1 MPDSGI
7 RVVKAEEVITLPP
20 PSKGQLNKIVKQRK
34 LEIIAGTEISKVYIC
49 LQNSVGKYEWTQIAT
64 ST

>member
-7 RVVKAEEVITLPP
+7 RVVKAEEVVTLPP
-20 PSKGQLNKIVKQRK
+20 PSRGQQNKIVKYRSP
-34 LEIIAGTEISKVYIC
+34 GGGVSKVYIC
-49 LQNSVGKYEWTQIAT
+49 LENSTAGYEWVQIAI

>member
-7 RVVKAEEVITLPP
+7 KVVKAEEMIKLPT
-20 PSKGQLNKIVKQRK
+20 PSKGQLNKIVKQRST
-34 LEIIAGTEISKVYIC
+34 GGGISKVYIC
-49 LQNSVGKYEWTQIAT
+49 LKNSTGGYEWTQIAI

>member
-7 RVVKAEEVITLPP
+7 RVTKAEEVITLPP
-20 PSKGQLNKIVKQRK
+20 PSKGQLNKIVKQRST
-34 LEIIAGTEISKVYIC
+34 GGGISKVYIC
-49 LQNSVGKYEWTQIAT
+49 VQNSSDIYEWVQLGI

>member
-7 RVVKAEEVITLPP
+7 RVMKAEEVVILPP
-20 PSKGQLNKIVKQRK
+20 PSKGQLNKIVKHRS
-34 LEIIAGTEISKVYIC
+34 AGGGVSKVYIC
-49 LQNSVGKYEWTQIAT
+49 VENSSDIYEWVQLGI

>member
-7 RVVKAEEVITLPP
+7 RVMKAEEVVILPP
-20 PSKGQLNKIVKQRK
+20 PSKGQLNKIVKQRST
-34 LEIIAGTEISKVYIC
+34 GGGISKVYVC
-49 LQNSVGKYEWTQIAT
+49 LQNSTGSYEWAQIAV

>member
-7 RVVKAEEVITLPP
+7 RAVKAEEVVKLPP
-20 PSKGQLNKIVKQRK
+20 PSRGQLNKIVKQRS
-34 LEIIAGTEISKVYIC
+34 AGGGISKVYIC
-49 LQNSVGKYEWTQIAT
+49 LQNSAGGYEWAQIAI

>member
-7 RVVKAEEVITLPP
+7 RVMKAEEVVILPP
-20 PSKGQLNKIVKQRK
+20 PSKGQVNKIVKYRS
-34 LEIIAGTEISKVYIC
+34 LGGGISKVYIC
-49 LQNSVGKYEWTQIAT
+49 LQNSTESCEWVQIAT